1 MQIIYTAFDF
11 EPFNWAFWKRMRVLL
26 SNKEQA

>member
-11 EPFNWAFWKRMRVLL
+11 EPFNWDFWTRVLL